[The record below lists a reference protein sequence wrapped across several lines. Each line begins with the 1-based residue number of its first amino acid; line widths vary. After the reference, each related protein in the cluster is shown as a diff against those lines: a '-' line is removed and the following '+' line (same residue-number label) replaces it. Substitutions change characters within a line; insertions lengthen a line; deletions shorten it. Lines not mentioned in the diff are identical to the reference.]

1 MAELFSLDLD
11 RSAVLIM
18 DYQVGVVAM
27 HETGSDAALRRAAM
41 LLDGARQAGIL
52 VIYIQVGFRQGYP
65 EVGRRNPMFSSIEQ
79 SGRFLLL
86 GDPGTDIHPAVGPL
100 PGDLT
105 VVKKRVSAF
114 AGSDL
119 ETILRAGEIDTL
131 ILLGIATSGVV
142 LSTVRHAADADYRM
156 IVVKDCCL
164 DRDDEV
170 HRCLMEKIFP
180 PYASV
185 LTSGEILLAL
195 RSAK

>member
-1 MAELFSLDLD
+1 MAELFSIDLD
-11 RSAVLIM
+11 QSAVLIM

-27 HETGSDAALRRAAM
+27 HATGSDAALRQASM
-41 LLDGARQAGIL
+41 LLAAARETGIP
-52 VIYIQVGFRQGYP
+52 VIYIQVGFRQDYP
-65 EVGRRNPMFSSIEQ
+65 EVSRRNPMFSSVKQ

-86 GDPGTDIHPAVGPL
+86 DDPDTDIHPAVGPM

-131 ILLGIATSGVV
+131 ILFGIATSGVV
-142 LSTVRHAADADYRM
+142 LSTVRHAADADYRI

-185 LTSGEILLAL
+185 VTSGEILLAL
-195 RSAK
+195 RSAI

>member
-1 MAELFSLDLD
+1 MAELLSIDLD
-11 RSAVLIM
+11 QSAVLIM

-27 HETGSDAALRRAAM
+27 HATGSDAALRQASM
-41 LLDGARQAGIL
+41 LLAAARETGIP
-52 VIYIQVGFRQGYP
+52 VIYIQAGFRQDYP
-65 EVGRRNPMFSSIEQ
+65 EVSRRNPMFSSVKQ

-86 GDPGTDIHPAVGPL
+86 DDPDTDIHPAVGPMR
-100 PGDLT
+100 GDLT

-131 ILLGIATSGVV
+131 ILFGIATSGVV
-142 LSTVRHAADADYRM
+142 LSTVRHAADADYRI

-185 LTSGEILLAL
+185 VTSGEILLAL
-195 RSAK
+195 RSAI

>member
-1 MAELFSLDLD
+1 MAELFSIDLD
-11 RSAVLIM
+11 QSAVLIM

-27 HETGSDAALRRAAM
+27 HAKGSDAALRQASM
-41 LLDGARQAGIL
+41 LLAAARESGIP
-52 VIYIQVGFRQGYP
+52 VIYIQVGFRQDYP
-65 EVGRRNPMFSSIEQ
+65 EVSRRNPMFSSVKQ

-86 GDPGTDIHPAVGPL
+86 DDPDTDIHPAVGPMS
-100 PGDLT
+100 GDLT
-105 VVKKRVSAF
+105 VLKKRVSAF
-114 AGSDL
+114 AASDL

-131 ILLGIATSGVV
+131 ILFGIATSGVV

-180 PYASV
+180 PYATV
-185 LTSGEILLAL
+185 LTSGEILSAL